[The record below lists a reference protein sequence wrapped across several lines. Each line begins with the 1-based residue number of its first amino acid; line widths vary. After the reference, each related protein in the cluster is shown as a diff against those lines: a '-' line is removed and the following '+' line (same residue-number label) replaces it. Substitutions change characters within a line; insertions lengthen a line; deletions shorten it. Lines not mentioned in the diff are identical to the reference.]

1 MLRWVLK
8 VQSVGIKYSFGSGQ
22 IESIFNRIIWFWKT
36 YTEMSPYEIKG
47 FMENLLRGS
56 NNVDTT
62 KGTHFLIK
70 HHIFPNIFSGSVH
83 VEIADDQNDRPG

>member
-1 MLRWVLK
+1 
-8 VQSVGIKYSFGSGQ
+8 
-22 IESIFNRIIWFWKT
+22 
-36 YTEMSPYEIKG
+36 MSPYEKKG

-56 NNVDTT
+56 NDVDTT

-70 HHIFPNIFSGSVH
+70 HTTFFPNIFSGSAH

>member
-1 MLRWVLK
+1 
-8 VQSVGIKYSFGSGQ
+8 
-22 IESIFNRIIWFWKT
+22 
-36 YTEMSPYEIKG
+36 MSPYEKKG